1 MTGAQDAQ
9 DYIVGVDRL
18 VVDQRRSR
26 REMDFGINQG
36 KPFAAVSWGF
46 LLLRVDITTD
56 IAAIQVAPSF
66 PGHIG
71 VLIQLAM
78 AVAPLSHSARDYVR
92 AFDLVSVC
100 RWRDGRLGV
109 SRNPKG
115 AEQAWWCPAK
125 DAGALVRAANAGGR
139 DVAAAAA
146 RLKTPLTDHA
156 VVAQRNEAAV
166 GQIDASLA
174 AAQRR
179 GDLAFFNQAYK
190 LDARPPPLKDTAL

>member
-1 MTGAQDAQ
+1 M
-9 DYIVGVDRL
+9 
-18 VVDQRRSR
+18 
-26 REMDFGINQG
+26 
-36 KPFAAVSWGF
+36 
-46 LLLRVDITTD
+46 
-56 IAAIQVAPSF
+56 
-66 PGHIG
+66 
-71 VLIQLAM
+71 LIQPAM

-125 DAGALVRAANAGGR
+125 AAGALVRAANANGK
-139 DVAAAAA
+139 DVAAAAG

-156 VVAQRNEAAV
+156 TVAQRVEAAV

-190 LDARPPPLKDTAL
+190 ARRTAAAAQGKGFMAYGLALRRLRQAVASVAANGSAITRSLMLSVFEDVQS